1 MNTELSWIQA
11 GLNELAP
18 QQLHDL
24 FRLRV
29 DTFVVEQACAYAEL
43 DGRDPECIHILGY
56 TPQRELV
63 ACCRI
68 VPPGTDGMPHI
79 GRVVV
84 RADHRGRKLAHTLM
98 QQAMMAV
105 RDLYGDRPCA
115 LAAQAQLERF
125 YERYGFRRAGPD
137 YDWDGIPHVD
147 MVEVSGTALR

>member
-1 MNTELSWIQA
+1 MNMELRWVRA
-11 GLNELAP
+11 GLHELTP

-29 DTFVVEQACAYAEL
+29 DTFVVEQACAYPEL
-43 DGRDPECIHILGY
+43 DGRDPECVHILGF
-56 TPQRELV
+56 TPDHELV

-68 VPPGTDGMPHI
+68 VPPGDDGTPHI

-84 RADHRGRKLAHTLM
+84 RADHRGRKIAHALM
-98 QQAMMAV
+98 EQAMMAV
-105 RDLYGDRPCA
+105 RALHGAAPCG

-125 YERYGFRRAGPD
+125 YAHYGFQRIGPD

-147 MVEVSGTALR
+147 MIEVPVTQPK